1 MSQNK
6 DDWKDPFEQ
15 EENSAPDGTAD
26 WKDIFG
32 EEPDDELAKELGLN
46 DPPPAIPSEG
56 YPIESSY
63 FDANEDDHAQT
74 AVIPPEVRD
83 ISAYTSGE
91 PTPITQAD
99 IHEHIDAAV
108 ADENED
114 NDDDDMFE
122 IDIPD
127 FDEDFEEDEEDE
139 SMYRRPI
146 RRTRRKRT
154 GLMGGVMYAT
164 FVLALGTIFAFLAW
178 MAADDVLALTREDFS
193 AEVIVPENFTID
205 DIANELHAAGLIENR
220 WLFRQMARLFNYYD
234 RIEPGVYQVAS
245 ADYRALIGR
254 MNQRT
259 GVLTEVRVMIP
270 EGRMMREMF
279 QILETHGV
287 ASVESLTYV
296 AENVAFD
303 QFEFLDAL
311 PMSTMNRLEGYL
323 FPDTYTF
330 FLGQNPESVIRTM
343 LSNFEVRMNQNDI
356 FELVEQNDRSLHE
369 IINIAAMIEGEMANW
384 DEAPRISSV
393 IHNRLR
399 QGMHLGIDA
408 TIQYLLPERTEF
420 VTFAMLDIES
430 PYNTYRNLGLPYGPV
445 SNPGMVSILAALQPE
460 STNFLFYALHVDGHH
475 HFTTSYAEHNAFLNT
490 PNFVHYGW
498 GR

>member
-6 DDWKDPFEQ
+6 DDWKDLFEQ
-15 EENSAPDGTAD
+15 EEDNVPDGAAD

-32 EEPDDELAKELGLN
+32 EELDDELAKELGLK
-46 DPPPAIPSEG
+46 DPPPTTEAEG
-56 YPIESSY
+56 YPIESS
-63 FDANEDDHAQT
+63 FFEANDDDIAQT
-74 AVIPPEVRD
+74 AIIPPEVRD

-91 PTPITQAD
+91 ATPLTQAD
-99 IHEHIDAAV
+99 IHEQIDAAV
-108 ADENED
+108 AYE
-114 NDDDDMFE
+114 DDDMFE

-127 FDEDFEEDEEDE
+127 FDDDFEDEEDE
-139 SMYRRPI
+139 DMYRRPI

-279 QILETHGV
+279 QILEAHGV
-287 ASVESLTYV
+287 ASAESLAYV

-343 LSNFEVRMNQNDI
+343 LSNFQVRMNQNDI
-356 FELVEQNDRSLHE
+356 FDLVEQSDRSLHE

-384 DEAPRISSV
+384 EEAPRISSV

-408 TIQYLLPERTEF
+408 TIQYLLPERVEF
-420 VTFAMLDIES
+420 LTTIGENAHTQIQS
-430 PYNTYRNLGLPYGPV
+430 PYNTYLHVGLPYGPV

-460 STNFLFYALHVDGHH
+460 TTNFLFYALHIDGHH